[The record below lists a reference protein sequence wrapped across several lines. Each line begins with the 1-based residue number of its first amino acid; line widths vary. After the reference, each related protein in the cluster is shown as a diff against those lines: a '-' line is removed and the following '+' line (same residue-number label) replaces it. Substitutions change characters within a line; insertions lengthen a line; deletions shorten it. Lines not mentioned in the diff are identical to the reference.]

1 MLEEQGNFH
10 SKTIKSLKKKMK
22 TMTKLLKDM
31 AAQIKDFQSKPKPP
45 SPMSELR
52 RCNFTSLGARK
63 ERVDPPRASS
73 FKPWEVIS

>member
-45 SPMSELR
+45 SPTSELR
-52 RCNFTSLGARK
+52 RCKFTSLGARRK
-63 ERVDPPRASS
+63 ERIDPSRASS
-73 FKPWEVIS
+73 FKLGK